1 MDGWAAR
8 SLRSR
13 RVVVSVIAACVGGC
27 AIAYG
32 SVHAELLSSYFP
44 PGVPGFGTAP
54 GVTVASR
61 ERPELEPLGT
71 RLDSFVFRPRIE
83 EGLGYDDNVFGGTP
97 KLGSWILGTHPSLL
111 VNSDWSRDSLG
122 LYLGADD
129 LRYLDQPRQS
139 RTDWTASLGGTLA
152 VGRDTLTL
160 AVAHLGLHQDRT
172 ELDALPTDEPV
183 AYQVDDVRAGYTIAL
198 DRLSITPSLEFSSF
212 RYQGTTILGVPT
224 PQAYRNRDVLQGAVT
239 ARYELMPQRNLL
251 VVIRAA
257 GSDYTAPQ
265 PGQPTRNSTG
275 YQALVGFGDDAD
287 AVWRYRVLV
296 GWEVRNFAASQF
308 GSHQAPLAEAE
319 LSWNP
324 SGMTTVT
331 GSLTRSIEDAAQE
344 GIAGYTYTRAML
356 TLDHEYRR
364 DVLLRFSAGVQS
376 ADYLQG
382 GGRSDGFS
390 LGAGVSWLLNRQM
403 RLSVDYNFTDQR
415 GTNNPAFQSTGQ
427 TTAQTTGS
435 YTRSIGLLTLRYA
448 L

>member
-1 MDGWAAR
+1 MHGWPVR
-8 SLRSR
+8 SIRLR
-13 RVVVSVIAACVGGC
+13 RVAAVVAGC

-32 SVHAELLSSYFP
+32 GVHAELLSSYFP
-44 PGVPGFGTAP
+44 AGVPGYGTAP

-61 ERPELEPLGT
+61 ERPDFDPLGM
-71 RLDSFVFRPRIE
+71 RLGSFVLHPQVE

-111 VNSDWSRDSLG
+111 VNSDWSRNSIG
-122 LYLGADD
+122 GYLGADD
-129 LRYLDQPRQS
+129 LRYLDQPTQS
-139 RTDWTASLGGTLA
+139 RTNWTASLGGTMA
-152 VGRDTLTL
+152 VGRDELTV

-172 ELDALPTDEPV
+172 ELDALPTDAPV
-183 AYQVDDVRAGYTIAL
+183 AYQVDDVRVGYTIAL
-198 DRLSITPSLEFSSF
+198 DRISITPSLEFSTY
-212 RYQGTTILGVPT
+212 RYDSTTILGVAT

-239 ARYELMPQRNLL
+239 TRFELTPERNLL
-251 VVIRAA
+251 VVVRAV
-257 GSDYTAPQ
+257 GSNYVAPQ

-275 YQALVGFGDDAD
+275 YQALVGFSDDSD

-296 GWEVRNFAASQF
+296 GWEVRDFTASQF

-319 LSWNP
+319 LIWNP

-344 GIAGYTYTRAML
+344 GIAGYTYTSAKV

-382 GGRSDGFS
+382 GGRSNGFT
-390 LGAGVSWLLNRQM
+390 LGAGVSWLLNRHL
-403 RLSVDYNFTDQR
+403 RLSADYNFTDQS
-415 GTNNPAFQSTGQ
+415 GSSNP
-427 TTAQTTGS
+427 TTQTTGS
-435 YTRSIGLLTLRYA
+435 YTRSIGLLTLRFA